1 MKVKLLEYA
10 KRIGV
15 SVRTPWR
22 KINDG
27 SLPIVRI
34 ETSRVFVEIDNEVKL
49 CKLNVC
55 IYTMVSSSESK
66 DNPERIVKEVANE

>member
-34 ETSRVFVEIDNEVKL
+34 ETSRVFVEIDNEV
-49 CKLNVC
+49 N
-55 IYTMVSSSESK
+55 YVS
-66 DNPERIVKEVANE
+66 